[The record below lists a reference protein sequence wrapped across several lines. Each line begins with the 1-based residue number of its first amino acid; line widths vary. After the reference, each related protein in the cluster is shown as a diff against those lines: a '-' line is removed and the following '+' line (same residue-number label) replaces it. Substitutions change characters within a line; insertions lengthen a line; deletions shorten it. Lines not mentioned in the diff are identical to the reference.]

1 MHDDPV
7 LVTDN
12 GPLRVITLNRP
23 DVMNALNAPMRRSL
37 TAAIAAPGARCIVL
51 TGAGRAFCAGQD
63 LAEAGAVDDIGGT
76 LAREYEPMLAA
87 ILDAPVPVLAA
98 ANGVAAGAGANLALV
113 CDMVI
118 AADSATF
125 VQAFARIGLVPDA
138 GGTWVLPRLVGQ
150 ARAMGAILTGDAVP
164 ARQAADWGMIWE
176 AVPDADFPAHWQA
189 RAAALAQGPT
199 AAFARMKSLLRQ
211 SATNDLAAQLA
222 AEAMAQAACGAT
234 DDFREGVAA
243 FAARRPPRFTGR

>member
-1 MHDDPV
+1 MDDPI
-7 LVTDN
+7 LVTDD
-12 GPLRVITLNRP
+12 GALRVITLNRP
-23 DVMNALNAPMRRSL
+23 AVLNALNAPLRRAL

-63 LAEAGAVDDIGGT
+63 LTEAGAVDDIGGT

-87 ILDAPVPVLAA
+87 ITDAPVPVLAA
-98 ANGVAAGAGANLALV
+98 VNGVAAGAGANLALA

-118 AADSATF
+118 AADSASF
-125 VQAFARIGLVPDA
+125 GQAFARIGLVPDA
-138 GGTWVLPRLVGQ
+138 GGTWLLPRLVGQ
-150 ARAMGAILTGDAVP
+150 ARAMGAMLTGDAIP

-176 AVPDADFPAHWQA
+176 AVPEAEFPAHWQA

-199 AAFARMKSLLRQ
+199 AAFAQMKALVRQ
-211 SATNDLAAQLA
+211 SATNDLPAQLA
-222 AEAMAQAACGAT
+222 TEAQAQAACGNT
-234 DDFREGVAA
+234 TDFREGIAA